1 MDTNAHSSLYASL
14 CKEDTLYEAWK
25 TVKSKGSA
33 GGIDGITLSCFED
46 NLAKHVADL
55 SDELKAGTWSPEPY
69 LSVEIPKKKNEVR
82 KLGLLS
88 IKDKIVQC
96 AVKALIEPLFENLF
110 VDNSYGYRPNKGHTK
125 AVRRIHNECM
135 KKKNHWV
142 LRLDIDNYFDTIN
155 HHLLAARLHAFI
167 PDEEIVRLIMLSVQ
181 MGVVSKHLKWS
192 DSVDGVPQGAIL
204 SPLLS
209 NFYLHPFDKYVLTLC
224 RSYVRYA
231 DDFCLMCETHEQA
244 KTLLNQLSVYLQTHL
259 GLKLNPPVI
268 TEVRKGF
275 EFLGIVVSKEGLNIS
290 SKKEMDLKERIEAL
304 GVTSKGLTPESIR
317 SWNGIRN
324 YYGILLPQE
333 VLRKLDDWLYER
345 IKCVIGES
353 YRQIANRAV
362 LKRMVS
368 EVNYLSNEY
377 QLHKKRVVQD
387 YVDAY
392 DFHKGMEKE
401 QKAKEQNKKIIEQ
414 RKTEYRKREGEGSE
428 LLVNT
433 YGCFIGLSGQGITV
447 KQQGKVICK
456 KPIGA
461 LSHIT
466 VSSKGVTLSSNLI
479 DYCLANKISIDFFNS
494 SGVHTGS
501 ILSNKYIESTL
512 WNKQAQCG
520 IGKRLRLASS
530 VIEAKLRNQ
539 FSLVKYFHKYHKHCY
554 EALSDKYEEISLF
567 YTRFKSFL
575 QTKNVEDEDF
585 LTLLVGHESQ
595 GAVKYWAYIRELL
608 SDDEVGFVKRERK
621 GATDLVNCMLNY
633 GYAILYTRVW
643 QALLGAKLNPFDSIV
658 HVRQP
663 GKPTFV
669 YDIVEMFR
677 SQVVDRVV
685 VTLIQKG
692 KLMKVNKGLLDD
704 DSRKLLAKSVLE
716 RLNRYEKYRNEEL
729 TMEQIIRS
737 QAKEIA
743 DWIDTG
749 KHYKPYIAKW

>member
-1 MDTNAHSSLYASL
+1 MKTQSSLYATL
-14 CKEDTLYEAWK
+14 CCEETFYEAWK
-25 TVKSKGSA
+25 AVKGKNSA

-46 NLAKHVADL
+46 NLAKYISELV
-55 SDELKAGTWSPEPY
+55 DELKAGTWAPEPY
-69 LSVEIPKKKNEVR
+69 FSIEIPKKKNEVR

-88 IKDKIVQC
+88 VKDKTVQY
-96 AVKALIEPLFENLF
+96 AIKMLIEPLFENLF

-125 AVRRIHNECM
+125 AVRRTQNECM
-135 KKKNHWV
+135 KKKNKWA
-142 LRLDIDNYFDTIN
+142 LRLDIDNYFDSIN

-181 MGVVSKHLKWS
+181 MGVVNKKLKWS
-192 DSVDGVPQGAIL
+192 DTVDGVPQGAIL

-231 DDFCLMCETHEQA
+231 DDFCLFCESHEQA
-244 KTLLNQLSVYLQTHL
+244 KTLLKQLSVYLQTHL
-259 GLKLNPPVI
+259 GLSLNPPMV
-268 TEVRKGF
+268 TELRKGV
-275 EFLGIVVSKEGLNIS
+275 EFLGILISKEGLNIS
-290 SKKEMDLKERIEAL
+290 PQKETDLKERIENL
-304 GVTSKGLTPESIR
+304 NITQKGFLPESIR
-317 SWNGIRN
+317 SWKGVKN
-324 YYGILLPQE
+324 YYGLLLPQPA
-333 VLRKLDDWLYER
+333 LRKLDDCLYDR
-345 IKCVIGES
+345 MKRMVADS
-353 YRQIANRAV
+353 YQQIANRAV
-362 LKRMVS
+362 LKRIVS
-368 EVNYLSNEY
+368 EIDYLSNEY

-387 YVDAY
+387 YVDVY
-392 DFHKGMEKE
+392 DLHKGADKE
-401 QKAKEQNKKIIEQ
+401 RKAKEQNKKIINQ
-414 RKTEYRKREGEGSE
+414 RKAEYRKREGEGSE
-428 LLVNT
+428 LLINT
-433 YGCFIGLSGQGITV
+433 YGCFIGLSGRGITV
-447 KQQGKVICK
+447 KQQGKIISR

-466 VSSKGVTLSSNLI
+466 ISSKGVTLSSNLI

-520 IGKRLRLASS
+520 MEKRLSLAASI
-530 VIEAKLRNQ
+530 IEAKLRNQ
-539 FSLVKYFHKYHKHCY
+539 FNLVKYFHKYHKHCY
-554 EALSDKYEEISLF
+554 DTLSNKYEELSLF
-567 YTRFKSFL
+567 YAQFKSFL
-575 QTKNVEDEDF
+575 QDKRVRDEKF
-585 LTLLVGHESQ
+585 LTFLVGYESQ

-643 QALLGAKLNPFDSIV
+643 QALLGAKLNPFDSII

-669 YDIVEMFR
+669 YDVIEMFR
-677 SQVVDRVV
+677 AQVVDRVV

-692 KLMKVNKGLLDD
+692 KPLKVEKGLLDD
-704 DSRKLLAKSVLE
+704 NTRKLLAKSVLE
-716 RLNRYEKYRNEEL
+716 RLNRYEKYRGEETTL
-729 TMEQIIRS
+729 QQIIRR

-743 DWIDTG
+743 DWIDSE